1 MRRNV
6 HTVVMCL
13 NPVPYA
19 PSAQT
24 ASSRRRTRESR
35 VKNVKCVVPSGNTAA
50 VRRPVGLKTLRGS
63 WSPKGNSTAN

>member
-35 VKNVKCVVPSGNTAA
+35 VKNVKCVVPSGNSSGPPPS
-50 VRRPVGLKTLRGS
+50 RPEDPERIMESERELDR
-63 WSPKGNSTAN
+63 